1 MFCCARDPP
10 PPPQHIHK
18 HVHTPGLKYSLH
30 STPCRGGTAFKLLNT
45 FFLFK
50 LKDKKIQRD
59 SGEIYLRLFGR
70 NKVVRWSRA
79 HLNIGALVDV
89 ETSRHSYKQP
99 VTAGVIFLHDL
110 QILYKCTYLKT
121 NETGRGSST
130 GIWIEKVR
138 QDRLG
143 VVAVKC
149 FQQQQVQRRHRLGN
163 AGRIIYIQRI
173 TSNEELLVATP
184 TSSESLRL
192 GHHHCTTDGNH
203 VF

>member
-1 MFCCARDPP
+1 M
-10 PPPQHIHK
+10 
-18 HVHTPGLKYSLH
+18 
-30 STPCRGGTAFKLLNT
+30 
-45 FFLFK
+45 
-50 LKDKKIQRD
+50 
-59 SGEIYLRLFGR
+59 
-70 NKVVRWSRA
+70 RWSRA

-110 QILYKCTYLKT
+110 FKILYKCTYLKT

-184 TSSESLRL
+184 TTPKSLRWWESRFL
-192 GHHHCTTDGNH
+192 TGFQTAAPHMETPGNFSLKA
-203 VF
+203 VKQFSQFPRESNVVARRQKKKKKPWRDLVCLRWLT